1 MNNETQD
8 YVVLGQK
15 YAYATVSL
23 ILGISC
29 FFSLLGLEKAIL
41 AIAFGWLALRATPA
55 PKLKEHRSWAKAG
68 MILGVLPFIILP
80 IIIFLNFDRL
90 REFVELLEKMN
101 GGR

>member
-8 YVVLGQK
+8 YIVLGQK
-15 YAYATVSL
+15 YAYASVSL

-29 FFSLLGLEKAIL
+29 FVSLLGLEKAIL

-68 MILGVLPFIILP
+68 IILGVLPFIILP
-80 IIIFLNFDRL
+80 IIVFLNFDRL

>member
-15 YAYATVSL
+15 YAYATISL
-23 ILGISC
+23 VLGISC
-29 FFSLLGLEKAIL
+29 FVSLLGLEKAIL
-41 AIAFGWLALRATPA
+41 AIVFGWLALRATPA

-68 MILGVLPFIILP
+68 MILGILPFIILP

>member
-23 ILGISC
+23 VLGISC

>member
-8 YVVLGQK
+8 YIVLGQK

-29 FFSLLGLEKAIL
+29 FVSLLGLEKAIL